1 MATNRKSVW
10 ETENLVTLPR
20 YRSKPEFL
28 NLGAIDIWVV
38 GSRAVDFRMFKQQSC
53 IYPLDVSSTLQ
64 LRQTKLPPKI
74 AKPNFFFCLRGK
86 ILLSPPQLRIM

>member
-53 IYPLDVSSTLQ
+53 IYPLAFRRKRERNHVMS
-64 LRQTKLPPKI
+64 PA
-74 AKPNFFFCLRGK
+74 AKDEMTVEIVPVV
-86 ILLSPPQLRIM
+86 